1 MEKLDNKNNVGL
13 INVQNGTG
21 IFTMPN
27 LTVSTDWARRAA
39 PLFNIWNPQPGNA
52 EPSTFKTEEGV
63 YLTRMN
69 QGYKYICSSKAGND
83 VYLFTDEQNKNH
95 DSCKWKYDKNDRKF
109 ENNYWPGWCLAP
121 KDNRDQGGY
130 PLGLRKCDGEGDITR
145 WVFSDDLEECKNL
158 GIDFK
163 ECKLS
168 TRTDAKAKC
177 KKYTENEICNSS
189 EIENIKKDCKNLG
202 IDDDTDCKKSIIEK
216 VKSYFKDNTG
226 SNKNYSLY
234 KNCDAN
240 KIPGKECSQS
250 LIDKCNLYK
259 FNSPGNVVT
268 CNLKSIEDHEKNCE
282 VAGLELSLCTV
293 DKLTKELD
301 RKVIRDGQTIS
312 ATIAE
317 QALEAQGQNADRFL
331 RESEKLL
338 NGERL
343 SNASS
348 IVRDSMN
355 LDNNTALILG
365 VGLLGAYLMLSE

>member
-1 MEKLDNKNNVGL
+1 MVHTDLDKKDNVKL
-13 INVQNGTG
+13 INVEFGKPIYTLPGVTQNNGWSSPWDRG
-21 IFTMPN
+21 
-27 LTVSTDWARRAA
+27 A
-39 PLFNIWNPQPGNA
+39 PLYNKWDPPSNA
-52 EPSTFKTEEGV
+52 EFGEYKTEEGSFLVRTNQAYRNICSGPRGNYV
-63 YLTRMN
+63 YLTDWNTTNRN
-69 QGYKYICSSKAGND
+69 
-83 VYLFTDEQNKNH
+83 VPE
-95 DSCKWKYDKNDRKF
+95 CKWKYDKEDRTIQNQK
-109 ENNYWPGWCLAP
+109 WTDWCLAP
-121 KDNRDQGGY
+121 VKDYQI
-130 PLGLRKCDGEGDITR
+130 GLKNCNGEGDITR

-234 KNCDAN
+234 KNCDTN

-250 LIDKCNLYK
+250 LIDNCNLYK

-282 VAGLELSLCTV
+282 DAGLELSLCTV

-301 RKVIRDGQTIS
+301 RKVIRDGHTIS
-312 ATIAE
+312 ASIAE
-317 QALEAQGQNADRFL
+317 QGLEAQGQNADRYL
-331 RESEKLL
+331 RAMEKIL

-348 IVRDSMN
+348 VISDSMN